1 MLNSLPVT
9 LTKVGEGE
17 IGAIEETQPVVVILE
32 IKAVQMPRRLLIDEA
47 ERTAVIALT
56 QPVKQ
61 GFGEGQPKAVIGILF
76 KFDDPED
83 QVGSDNSSWLYSC
96 LKWHHTPEWLRSCC
110 MSKAWKVSEGHL
122 EAQVE
127 KKKKTLGKRTEKIAK
142 KEKSKDRY
150 KKNKLFMGTLFL
162 VSIFYAVTVL
172 QTAYEAQKN
181 QYETGNNDICFFNA
195 RCQNPLMYSAAF
207 LDFNHFYSNIGYV
220 MLGITFNLIV
230 FLKSRVYQKYEKKL
244 EETEKKR
251 RHTSCLL
258 YTSPS
263 PRD

>member
-1 MLNSLPVT
+1 
-9 LTKVGEGE
+9 
-17 IGAIEETQPVVVILE
+17 
-32 IKAVQMPRRLLIDEA
+32 
-47 ERTAVIALT
+47 
-56 QPVKQ
+56 
-61 GFGEGQPKAVIGILF
+61 
-76 KFDDPED
+76 
-83 QVGSDNSSWLYSC
+83 
-96 LKWHHTPEWLRSCC
+96 

-172 QTAYEAQKN
+172 QTAFHAQKT

-195 RCQNPLMYSAAF
+195 RCQNPLVYSAAF

-230 FLKSRVYQKYEKKL
+230 YWKSRKYRAYEKKRQERESQGEQEL
-244 EETEKKR
+244 QYRPSLAQTEELTMKHGVPFLTGVYYSMGAAMAMEGLMSAAYHICPTTVSFQYDTTFMYSIAILIYVK
-251 RHTSCLL
+251 L
-258 YTSPS
+258 YQVPV
-263 PRD
+263 